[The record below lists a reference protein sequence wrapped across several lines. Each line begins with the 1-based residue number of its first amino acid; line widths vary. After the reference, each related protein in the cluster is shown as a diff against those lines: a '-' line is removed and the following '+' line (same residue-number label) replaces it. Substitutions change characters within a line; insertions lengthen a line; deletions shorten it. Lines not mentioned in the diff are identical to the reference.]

1 MSESSPPNLRQHGF
15 QILEDDLRFLMSAFA
30 TVLRQLGE
38 PELAA
43 CLPWIGSGAPAKAS
57 RSLCQAWSIAFQL
70 LNIVEERA
78 ASQVRRLREKKLGPE
93 AEKGLWPDNLKEL
106 RNLGLSHD
114 EILAALKDVTVE
126 PVLTAHPT
134 EAKRETVREL
144 HREIYSLM
152 NRHENPAY
160 TPREQQR
167 LQRQLQ
173 TQLEN
178 LWRTG
183 EIHVTRPSIEAE
195 LQNALHYLREVFP
208 EALARAHVH
217 LREAWAAAGFDPAEI
232 DSVPPLLRFGS
243 WIGGDRDGHPFV
255 TADVTRHALQA
266 MRSNA
271 LRVQRRALESL
282 AFHLP
287 LSSLFQTT
295 PPQLIHLIDT
305 LAAQLQGETHVDTA
319 YILDRNKEEPWRA
332 AAYLMRAKLVLAA
345 EKPAAPGAY
354 VSPDELRTDLDALA
368 QSLLDVGA
376 KAVVEEQIVPLR
388 RTLAAF
394 GFHSAALDVRQNS
407 AFHEKALDQLLRT
420 AGVLESGSFID
431 WTVEQKRALLDREL
445 ASPRPFLAPGISA
458 GPEADTVLACHRVLA
473 DHRQQF
479 GNAGLG
485 SLIVSM
491 TRRVEDLLIVYL
503 LAREAGLMEWTAEG
517 LVCPLPVVPLFETM
531 GDLEAGPGIVEE
543 FLSHP
548 VTKRS
553 LAFQTKNGQPVF
565 QVMVGYS
572 DSNKDCGIVASQ
584 CALHRA
590 QSELAATIQRHG
602 AKPVFFHGRGGTVGR
617 GAGPTHWFMEA
628 LPHGSLSGGMRM
640 TEQGE
645 TIAQKYAHI
654 SSAVYNAELLIASAT
669 AATARHRTKE
679 SRPEAQL
686 DPLLDRLATS
696 SRDAYR
702 ALLHAPDFMK
712 FYRQATPIDA
722 LENSRIGSRP
732 ARRTGQASL
741 DDLRAIP
748 WVFSW
753 TQSRF
758 YLPGWFGAGSAL
770 TKLKAEDP
778 KGYDTLMAA
787 IPGSAFLRYVLTNIE
802 SSLVSAN
809 TDFMRAYAGLV
820 DDAAVRDRF
829 MGIILAEYDAT
840 RAVINDLFQGTFE
853 ARRPRLAYTL
863 NIREEPLKV
872 LHHQQVALLKE
883 WRGLI
888 AAEKHE
894 AADAMVTDLLISINA
909 IASGLRTTG

>member
-1 MSESSPPNLRQHGF
+1 MSETPSQNLRSHGF
-15 QILEDDLRFLMSAFA
+15 QLLEDDLRYLMEAFSA
-30 TVLRQLGE
+30 VLQQLGE

-43 CLPWIGSGAPAKAS
+43 SLPWIGSGVPQKTN
-57 RSLCQAWSIAFQL
+57 RSLGQAYSIAFQM
-70 LNIVEERA
+70 LNVVEERA
-78 ASQVRRLREKKLGPE
+78 ASQIRRLREKKSGPE
-93 AEKGLWPDNLKEL
+93 AEKGLWADYLKQLRTLGLKEADI
-106 RNLGLSHD
+106 LS
-114 EILAALKDVTVE
+114 AMRDVCVE

-160 TPREQQR
+160 TPREQAR
-167 LQRQLQ
+167 LQSQLR

-195 LQNALHYLREVFP
+195 LQNALYYLRDVFP
-208 EALARAHVH
+208 EALARAHTH
-217 LREAWAAAGFDPAEI
+217 LREAWQANGYNTDEI
-232 DSVPPLLRFGS
+232 DELPPLLRFGS

-255 TADVTRHALQA
+255 TADVTSHALVA
-266 MRSNA
+266 LRKNA

-287 LSSLFQTT
+287 LSSLFQIT
-295 PPQLIHLIDT
+295 PPSLTELITTLSIQLK
-305 LAAQLQGETHVDTA
+305 AEPSVDLA
-319 YILDRNKEEPWRA
+319 YILERNKEEPWRA
-332 AAYLMRAKLVLAA
+332 AVYLMRAKVLLAM
-345 EKPAAPGAY
+345 EKPSSPAAY
-354 VSPDELRTDLDALA
+354 VQPHELRADIDTLA
-368 QSLLDVGA
+368 QTLLEVGD
-376 KAVVEEQIVPLR
+376 KAVVEEQIVPFR
-388 RTLAAF
+388 RNLNAF

-407 AFHEKALDQLLRT
+407 AFHEKALDQLLRA
-420 AGVLESGSFID
+420 AGLLDGGSFID
-431 WTVEQKRALLDREL
+431 WSIEKKRALIDREL
-445 ASPRPFLAPGISA
+445 TSPRPFLARGISA
-458 GPEADTVLACHRVLA
+458 GHEADTVIACHRVLA
-473 DHRQQF
+473 DHRSQF

-491 TRRVEDLLIVYL
+491 TRCVEDLLVVFL
-503 LAREAGLMEWTAEG
+503 LAREAGLMLWSEEG
-517 LVCPLPVVPLFETM
+517 LICPLPVVPLFETM
-531 GDLEAGPGIVEE
+531 GDLEAGPGIVDA
-543 FLSHP
+543 FMSHP
-548 VTKRS
+548 VVLRS
-553 LAFQTKNGQPVF
+553 LKMQSGGKAPVF

-590 QSELAATIQRHG
+590 QRELSDTIIKHG
-602 AKPVFFHGRGGTVGR
+602 ARPIFFHGRGGTVGR

-654 SSAVYNAELLIASAT
+654 GSAVYNAELLIASAT
-669 AATARHRTKE
+669 AATARHRSTE
-679 SRPEAQL
+679 SHAHPEL
-686 DPLLDRLATS
+686 EPLFDKLAAD

-702 ALLHAPDFMK
+702 AFLHAPDFIK

-732 ARRTGQASL
+732 ARRTGQASI

-770 TKLKAEDP
+770 NKLKADDP
-778 KGYDTLMAA
+778 KAFNTLTTAL
-787 IPGSAFLRYVLTNIE
+787 PDSAFLRYVLTNIE

-809 TDFMRAYAGLV
+809 TDLMSAYAGLV
-820 DDAAVRDRF
+820 EDAAVRDRF
-829 MGIILAEYDAT
+829 MGIILKEYEST
-840 RAVINDLFQGTFE
+840 RNILDELFHGTFKE
-853 ARRPRLAYTL
+853 RRPRLAYTL
-863 NIREEPLKV
+863 DIREEPLKV
-872 LHHQQVALLKE
+872 LHHQQISLLRE
-883 WRGLI
+883 WRALS
-888 AAEKHE
+888 AADNME